1 MFMARAV
8 LTIITIMIIPMS
20 IDLNEIT
27 ALMQL
32 ASPALPIGGYSYSQ
46 GLEAAIDSGIVRDAP
61 SAELWIQEVFLGV
74 FARSEAPLWLLSYEA
89 WSKQDINLV
98 NRINEYF
105 LASRETSELRSE
117 AEQMGWS
124 LLQIARSLGWGNESL
139 DQMARIKPL
148 SLLTAHSYACF
159 HLNIRAKNGLAAY
172 GFSWIENQVAASL
185 KAIPLGQVSGQQV
198 LTHIRM
204 LVPDMVDEAEKR
216 ALSDLSKIENF
227 SPMLAILSSRHET
240 QYSRL
245 FRS

>member
-1 MFMARAV
+1 MGLVALIIMA
-8 LTIITIMIIPMS
+8 ITSIPMS

-46 GLEAAIDSGIVRDAP
+46 GLEAAIDSGLVRDAFT
-61 SAELWIQEVFLGV
+61 AESWIEDVFLGV
-74 FARSEAPLWLLSYEA
+74 FARSEAPLWLLSYQV
-89 WSKQDINLV
+89 WKDNKINDVKHL
-98 NRINEYF
+98 NEYF

-124 LLQIARSLGWGNESL
+124 LLQIAQSLGWGGDSL
-139 DQMARIKPL
+139 AQLADIKPL
-148 SLLTAHSYACF
+148 SLLIAHTYACL
-159 HLNIRAKNGLAAY
+159 HLNIQAKNGLAAY
-172 GFSWIENQVAASL
+172 AFSWIENQVAASL
-185 KAIPLGQVSGQQV
+185 KAIPLGQASGQQA
-198 LTHIRM
+198 LTKIRL
-204 LVPDMVDEAEKR
+204 LVPKMVEEAEHR
-216 ALSDLSKIENF
+216 AKSDLSMIDNF